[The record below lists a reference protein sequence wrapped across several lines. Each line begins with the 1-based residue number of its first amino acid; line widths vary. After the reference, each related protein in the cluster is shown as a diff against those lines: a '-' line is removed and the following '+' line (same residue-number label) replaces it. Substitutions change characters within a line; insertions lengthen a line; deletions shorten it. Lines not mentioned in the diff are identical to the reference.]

1 MAGTPPDN
9 FKISLHKPLDTT
21 YEDTANHFSRLH
33 VLKTNNQ
40 IRWLQTI
47 LRNGKTEHGDFVFNA
62 DRLVS
67 LINELLKL
75 RDNEKALRVRSIVPN
90 MVIKC
95 TFYGIIEQTNISLLI
110 SAYFVI

>member
-9 FKISLHKPLDTT
+9 YKLVLNLPQDSNTTCEDTT
-21 YEDTANHFSRLH
+21 NQFNRLH

-67 LINELLKL
+67 
-75 RDNEKALRVRSIVPN
+75 V
-90 MVIKC
+90 
-95 TFYGIIEQTNISLLI
+95 
-110 SAYFVI
+110 